1 MLIRWSTNVDSRNR
15 LMAATRM
22 EVGDIL
28 RADIM
33 RTYDYL
39 QGSGLR
45 RAVNCLRSPG
55 VQAVIVFRFGQWLD
69 LQASL
74 LKLPLQPV
82 YFVLNGLVKI
92 MWGIELP
99 RSATI
104 GPGFYIGHFGGIT
117 IAPGATIGSNCNISQ
132 HITIGLSGQG
142 EKAGV
147 PTIGDNV
154 YLAPG
159 ARVFG
164 KISIGNNVK
173 IGANAVVYKDIP
185 DNAVVVL
192 EPGFKIVS
200 YKGNRGLAENEI

>member
-1 MLIRWSTNVDSRNR
+1 VLIPGVALRRKTTV
-15 LMAATRM
+15 
-22 EVGDIL
+22 EVRGVL

-33 RTYDYL
+33 RTYEYL
-39 QGSGLR
+39 QGGRLR

-69 LQASL
+69 SQPSL
-74 LKLPLQPV
+74 LKVLLQPI
-82 YFVLNGLVKI
+82 YFVLNGLIQI

-117 IAPGATIGSNCNISQ
+117 IAPGAIIGRNCNISQ
-132 HITIGLSGQG
+132 DLTIGLSGQG

-173 IGANAVVYKDIP
+173 IGANAVIYKDIP
-185 DNAVVVL
+185 DNAIVVL
-192 EPGFKIVS
+192 DPGFKIVS
-200 YKGNRGLAENEI
+200 YKGNHGSDGK

>member
-1 MLIRWSTNVDSRNR
+1 MLIRWSSNVDSRNR

-22 EVGDIL
+22 EVRDIL

-33 RTYDYL
+33 RTYNYL
-39 QGSGLR
+39 QGGGLR
-45 RAVNCLRSPG
+45 RSMNCLRSPG

-69 LQASL
+69 SQPSPLRL
-74 LKLPLQPV
+74 LLQPV
-82 YFVLNGLVKI
+82 YFFFNGLVQI

-117 IAPGATIGSNCNISQ
+117 IAPDVVIGRNCNISQ
-132 HITIGLSGQG
+132 DLTIGLSGQG

-154 YLAPG
+154 YIGPG

-164 KISIGNNVK
+164 KISIGSNVK

-185 DNAVVVL
+185 DNAIVVL
-192 EPGFKIVS
+192 DPGFKIVS
-200 YKGNRGLAENEI
+200 YKGNRKSNLP

>member
-1 MLIRWSTNVDSRNR
+1 MLIPGVALRRKTTV
-15 LMAATRM
+15 
-22 EVGDIL
+22 EVRGVL

-33 RTYDYL
+33 RTYEYL
-39 QGSGLR
+39 QGGKLR

-69 LQASL
+69 SQPSL
-74 LKLPLQPV
+74 LKVLLQPI
-82 YFVLNGLVKI
+82 YFVLNGLIQI

-117 IAPGATIGSNCNISQ
+117 IAPGAIIGRNCNISQ
-132 HITIGLSGQG
+132 DLTIGLSGQG

-173 IGANAVVYKDIP
+173 IGANAVIYKDIP
-185 DNAVVVL
+185 DNAIVVL
-192 EPGFKIVS
+192 DPGFKIVS
-200 YKGNRGLAENEI
+200 YKGNHSSDGK

>member
-1 MLIRWSTNVDSRNR
+1 M
-15 LMAATRM
+15 
-22 EVGDIL
+22 
-28 RADIM
+28 
-33 RTYDYL
+33 
-39 QGSGLR
+39 
-45 RAVNCLRSPG
+45 
-55 VQAVIVFRFGQWLD
+55 VFRFGQWMD
-69 LQASL
+69 S
-74 LKLPLQPV
+74 QPV
-82 YFVLNGLVKI
+82 LLRLLLHSIYFFLNGLVQI

-104 GPGFYIGHFGGIT
+104 GPGLYIGHSGGIV
-117 IAPGATIGSNCNISQ
+117 IAPGVTIGRNCNLSQ

-173 IGANAVVYKDIP
+173 IGANAVIYKDIP

-192 EPGFKIVS
+192 DPGFKIVS
-200 YKGNRGLAENEI
+200 YKGNRSSGASKI

>member
-1 MLIRWSTNVDSRNR
+1 MLIRWSNYADSRDR
-15 LMAATRM
+15 LGATA
-22 EVGDIL
+22 EVTGAL
-28 RADIM
+28 RADIL
-33 RTYDYL
+33 RTYEYL
-39 QGSGLR
+39 QGSRLR
-45 RAVNCLRSPG
+45 RTVNCLRSPG

-69 LQASL
+69 LRSSL
-74 LKLPLQPV
+74 SKLLLQPV

-117 IAPGATIGSNCNISQ
+117 IAPGVTIGRNCNISQ

-147 PTIGDNV
+147 PAIGDNV

-173 IGANAVVYKDIP
+173 IGANAVIYKDIP
-185 DNAVVVL
+185 DNAIVVL

-200 YKGNRGLAENEI
+200 YKGNRSLEKNKI

>member
-22 EVGDIL
+22 EVRDIL
-28 RADIM
+28 RADIL

-39 QGSGLR
+39 QGGRLR
-45 RAVNCLRSPG
+45 RTVNCLRSPG
-55 VQAVIVFRFGQWLD
+55 VQAVIIFRFGQWLD
-69 LQASL
+69 SPPSF
-74 LKLPLQPV
+74 LKLLLQPA

-117 IAPGATIGSNCNISQ
+117 IAPDVVIGSNCNISQ
-132 HITIGLSGQG
+132 DLTIGLSGQG

-164 KISIGNNVK
+164 KIAIGNNVK

-185 DNAVVVL
+185 DNAIVAL
-192 EPGFKIVS
+192 DPGFKIVS
-200 YKGNRGLAENEI
+200 YKGNRTTNLP